1 MRKKIIVSVLLS
13 SVLLTGCSSNET
25 AMGDGPKFEKS
36 RFEYVDTLD
45 EYWSIDMYLIRDKE
59 TGVNYILSNGYCAS
73 SMCPLYD
80 ENGNV
85 VITK

>member
-1 MRKKIIVSVLLS
+1 MRKKIIVSVFLL
-13 SVLLTGCSSNET
+13 SVLLTGCSSNDT
-25 AMGDGPKFEKS
+25 TMDGGPKFEKS
-36 RFEYVDTLD
+36 RFEYIDTLD

-59 TGVNYILSNGYCAS
+59 TGVNYILSAGYQAS

>member
-1 MRKKIIVSVLLS
+1 MRKKIIVSLLL
-13 SVLLTGCSSNET
+13 SVLLTGCSSSET
-25 AMGDGPKFEKS
+25 AMDDGPKFEKS
-36 RFEYVDTLD
+36 RFEYIDTLD